1 MYSMQHQNICD
12 RTKEG
17 EAGEEIYPAQ
27 LTQWQKLGVEV
38 YYLGATYKCNMYD
51 SKGVLKVAK
60 HFLDDKGNAITSKE
74 LPDGTFSFGLYEY
87 KNAQTDY
94 SKEQKLQILTIT
106 NKMVH
111 YLTNAMENQ
120 WISHSLPDYLLE
132 ASLVYLNLMKMK
144 IRSWTVVQVISRK
157 KVLHTR
163 LLIKKIKQRIRSKRM
178 EHQKL

>member
-1 MYSMQHQNICD
+1 MFLEFIVYII
-12 RTKEG
+12 
-17 EAGEEIYPAQ
+17 AG
-27 LTQWQKLGVEV
+27 
-38 YYLGATYKCNMYD
+38 LGAGIGTGLAGLSAAAVISPMLITFLGFPAYEAVGIALASDVLASAASAYTY
-51 SKGVLKVAK
+51 G
-60 HFLDDKGNAITSKE
+60 
-74 LPDGTFSFGLYEY
+74 
-87 KNAQTDY
+87 KNKNID
-94 SKEQKLQILTIT
+94 I
-106 NKMVH
+106 KMVH